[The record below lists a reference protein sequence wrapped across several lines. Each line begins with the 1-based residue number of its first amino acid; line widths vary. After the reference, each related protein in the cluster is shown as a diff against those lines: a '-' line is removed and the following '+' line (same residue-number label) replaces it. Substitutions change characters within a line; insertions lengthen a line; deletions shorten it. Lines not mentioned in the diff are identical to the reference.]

1 MVAALPVVEAPGC
14 SHARSC
20 PISHTPCPGECVYSD
35 IMKSVSL
42 GVAVFDLRTP
52 ALLFLNDAGQG
63 FFRRHGL
70 EPDFEFLRRTIFPP
84 GVPLQALPTEYQGE
98 PLRLDTRLIGY
109 TTYRSGFFAWSFL
122 RDITEKQRLESIAE
136 AVNTTNNIGS
146 IFSAVRHELGNPIN
160 SVKAALSVLRSN
172 FDRFPRQQVDE
183 YLERMGSELGRVEV
197 LLRSLRSFSMFE
209 QLAPMPVDVARF
221 FESFAQ
227 LARADLERRGIAL
240 TLAAPPGLLALADP
254 RALQQ
259 AMLNLV
265 TNAADAVEGLREP
278 RVTLSARAA
287 DGLVHLAVKDTGVG
301 MSPEQVEEAFKPF
314 HTTKATGTGLGLV
327 ITRKLLLKM
336 SGTIRIESR
345 KGEGTTMHL
354 TLPAA
359 APEARS

>member
-1 MVAALPVVEAPGC
+1 MVPLLPVVEAPGC

-20 PISHTPCPGECVYSD
+20 PISHTACPGECVYAE
-35 IMKSVSL
+35 IMKSVGL
-42 GVAVFDLRTP
+42 GIAVFDLRTP

-70 EPDFEFLRRTIFPP
+70 EPDFEFLRSTLFPP
-84 GVPLQALPTEYQGE
+84 GVPLPALPTEYQGE

-109 TTYRSGFFAWSFL
+109 TTYRSGFFAWTFL

-136 AVNTTNNIGS
+136 AVNTTNNIAS

-172 FDRFPRQQVDE
+172 FDKFPRQQVDE

-209 QLAPMPVDVARF
+209 QLSPLPVDLAKF

-227 LARADLERRGIAL
+227 LARADLERRGISLVL
-240 TLAAPPGLLALADP
+240 TAPPGVVALADP

-265 TNAADAVEGLREP
+265 TNAADAVEGLNAP
-278 RVTLSARAA
+278 RITLGARGA
-287 DGLVHLAVKDTGVG
+287 DGLAHLVVSDNGVG

-314 HTTKATGTGLGLV
+314 HTSKATGTGLGLV

-345 KGEGTTMHL
+345 KGGGTSLHL
-354 TLPAA
+354 TLPCARA
-359 APEARS
+359 EACP